1 MSADISF
8 DMSARGEKAF
18 YDNLEKVIATS
29 KKGMWAVVHT
39 HFKGVVRNFLSITPP
54 MGGTNPS
61 LKFNAKGEHTGAVDY
76 AAGREAGRK
85 TIMADIKKA
94 FWQMEPENA
103 VQQRRWKDSAT
114 HKMLSEDPLLTL
126 RWYLSVRNDRKRIRG
141 APRRPATKAQVDF
154 VLKYL
159 LTRQGSVVAGWKN
172 VARFF
177 NLPVPKWDNKYDA
190 SRSRFKVEAGEEHYY
205 IYAGNTTGHKE
216 ANKLNR
222 MADIAMNMQT
232 NNMQRIL
239 KAFVETEAKRRGFVT
254 R

>member
-1 MSADISF
+1 MSDIAV
-8 DMSARGEKAF
+8 DLSAKGHTEF
-18 YDNLEKVIATS
+18 YSNLEKIIATS
-29 KKGMWAVVHT
+29 KKGMWSVVHT

-54 MGGTNPS
+54 MGGTHPS

-85 TIMADIKKA
+85 TILADIKKA
-94 FWQMEPENA
+94 FWQMEPGNE
-103 VQQRRWKDSAT
+103 VQQKRWSNSVT
-114 HKMLSEDPLLTL
+114 QQMLSEHPLLTL

-141 APRRPATKAQVDF
+141 APRRPATKVQVDF

-172 VARFF
+172 AARFF
-177 NLPVPKWDNKYDA
+177 NLPIPRWDNKYDA
-190 SRSRFKVEAGEEHYY
+190 SRSRFKVEAGEENYY
-205 IYAGNTTGHKE
+205 IYAGNTTNHRE

-222 MADIAMNMQT
+222 MGEIAMNMQN
-232 NNMQRIL
+232 NNMARIL
-239 KAFVETEAKRRGFVT
+239 KAFVETEARRRGFVT